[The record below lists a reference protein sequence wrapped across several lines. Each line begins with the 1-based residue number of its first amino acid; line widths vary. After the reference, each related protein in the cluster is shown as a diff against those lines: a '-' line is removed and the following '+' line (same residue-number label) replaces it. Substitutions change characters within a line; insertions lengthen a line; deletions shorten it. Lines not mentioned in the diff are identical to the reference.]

1 MALSN
6 HPEIL
11 DTSKPIVLYNDCQSA
26 QKLVQNPI
34 FHRRSKHIDIRYH
47 FIREAVANNF
57 IKIEYLE
64 TAEMP
69 ADVLT
74 KSLGSVKHK
83 YFTEKLGIVPVSQF
97 L

>member
-1 MALSN
+1 MF
-6 HPEIL
+6 EIL
-11 DTSKPIVLYNDCQSA
+11 GISEPIVLYNDCQSA
-26 QKLVQNPI
+26 QKLILNPI

-57 IKIEYLE
+57 VKIDYLE

-69 ADVLT
+69 ADILT
-74 KSLGSVKHK
+74 KSLASVKHK
-83 YFTEKLGIVPVSQF
+83 YFSEKLGILPVSQY